1 MATTASRLTTFALAA
16 ALAAA
21 LSQTAAAQAYVV
33 WGIGAKTCGAWTDAQ
48 RTDEAKAEA
57 YQSWVHAFL
66 TGVAFGRNGLA
77 LKPDA
82 DIDPEAL
89 TKWVDAW
96 CEANPRMT
104 VERAAVAL
112 LDHVAAAEA
121 PPAGK

>member
-1 MATTASRLTTFALAA
+1 MATTATRLTTLALAA
-16 ALAAA
+16 ALAAGLA
-21 LSQTAAAQAYVV
+21 QTAAAQAYVV

-48 RTDEAKAEA
+48 RTDEAKAQA

-66 TGVAFGRNGLA
+66 TGAAFGRNGLA

-82 DIDPEAL
+82 DINPEAL

-112 LDHVAAAEA
+112 LDHVAAAGVQSG
-121 PPAGK
+121 GK

>member
-1 MATTASRLTTFALAA
+1 MARTTTSLTALALAA
-16 ALAAA
+16 ALAAGLA
-21 LSQTAAAQAYVV
+21 SSAAAQAYVV
-33 WGIGAKTCGAWTDAQ
+33 WGLGAKTCGAWTDAQ

-66 TGVAFGRNGLA
+66 TGAAFGRNGLA

-82 DIDPEAL
+82 DINPEAL
-89 TKWVDAW
+89 TRWVDAW

-112 LDHVAAAEA
+112 LDHVAAAGVQSG
-121 PPAGK
+121 GK